1 MAAPITPSRRTITPP
16 PPAEWKP
23 APPPPGRKLEVVET
37 PKAETPRAVSF
48 GTFDSVAQ
56 DKKPGGGGMGIWI
69 GVGAALVVILGGYFA
84 YSHFSSKPD
93 ATPTTQTAEAK
104 QPQPAAP
111 ASAKTASETSSG
123 SPSAT
128 PATTTASSGAV
139 KPATSTPQAPPLQK
153 VATTPTPTP
162 AQQQKPATPAPTQA
176 PPPRQQ
182 QVVERAA
189 VTPNASP
196 RQDEAPK
203 GLPAPVAPIAVPMTT
218 STASVAS
225 PPPKVS
231 QSTAAQLISQV
242 PPKYPDM
249 ARTMHAT
256 GTVIVEATIGTDGV
270 VKGVKVLSGHPLLR
284 DAAANSVRQWRYKP
298 ATLNGQP
305 VETTVQVTL
314 KFGG

>member
-1 MAAPITPSRRTITPP
+1 MAAPITPSRRTITAP

-84 YSHFSSKPD
+84 YSHFSSKPA
-93 ATPTTQTAEAK
+93 ATPPTQTAEAK
-104 QPQPAAP
+104 AQPAAP
-111 ASAKTASETSSG
+111 AATTATSETPSG
-123 SPSAT
+123 SSST
-128 PATTTASSGAV
+128 GPATTAANNAGA
-139 KPATSTPQAPPLQK
+139 KPAAPNPQA
-153 VATTPTPTP
+153 PTP
-162 AQQQKPATPAPTQA
+162 AQQQKPTTPAPTQA
-176 PPPRQQ
+176 PPPRQP

-203 GLPAPVAPIAVPMTT
+203 GLPAPVAQLAVPMTT

-256 GTVIVEATIGTDGV
+256 GAVVVEATIGTDGV
-270 VKGVKVLSGHPLLR
+270 VKGVKVVSGHPLLR

-305 VETTVQVTL
+305 VETTVQVTV